1 MDHKHTY
8 KNYNTKHIKD
18 QEEVSLIAE
27 IPLVAPV
34 AQTIEL
40 QSVSSTTNTIIAKT
54 KKLRNLQLLD
64 LISKMFFFFMSAYS
78 QQNTCQIVS
87 AKL

>member
-8 KNYNTKHIKD
+8 KHYNTKHIKD
-18 QEEVSLIAE
+18 QEEVSHIPLE

-64 LISKMFFFFMSAYS
+64 LISKMFFFMSAYS